1 MLTVT
6 DTAAETIRTL
16 LADHGAPEDGGLR
29 ITASQETATETAL
42 ELALVA
48 AAEEGDQTVPAQA
61 GASVFLDPRAADI
74 LDDKLLDAH
83 KDVDGELNFALR
95 EQSE

>member
-29 ITASQETATETAL
+29 ITASRETETETAL

-48 AAEEGDQTVPAQA
+48 TGEEGDQAVSAQA
-61 GASVFLDPRAADI
+61 GTKVYLDRQAADI
-74 LDDKLLDAH
+74 LEDKLLDAH
-83 KDVDGELNFALR
+83 KDVDGQLNFALR